1 MPACKYRFKSLQV
14 GDVWYVTGV
23 KARHA
28 QMAWYRMAKRNP
40 EIAGRQFLWCNVN
53 GGVKVERVG

>member
-1 MPACKYRFKSLQV
+1 MRPCKYKFKTMAV

-23 KARHA
+23 NARHA
-28 QMAWYRMAKRNP
+28 QQAWCVTAKRNP
-40 EIAGRQFLWCNVN
+40 EIAGRQFLWHSVN